1 MNTPTPTDREIAEKL
16 ASVLR
21 SEAERVTP
29 QPALR
34 QILTRA
40 HEENPTKST
49 PRRGRGWLPVI
60 GGVVATAGLI
70 AAAILIFSPGEEQ
83 RTTLPPAESCAV
95 KVHEGCP
102 VNFALY
108 LARTNLQTLVGTD
121 AKVTSSGNVG
131 LDAVQALLNAP
142 STETLVNPWHGY
154 NAVRPDTGPI
164 AKVIDVTQDPGSVTV
179 DFDRP
184 LTTDMTS
191 LQGSAAIGR
200 RIIQQ
205 LVLTVQSALR
215 TQSPITIAVDGK
227 PADEAF
233 GYQLHIQGTD
243 AQQAQF
249 AHWAWVEGI
258 RPESPRPGQTMRS
271 PVTISGQSS
280 TNEANVRWEITKAG
294 KLTKQGY
301 TTGGGIGEYLPYSFR
316 VKLAPGDYT
325 VKLWEPNVASGPEA
339 SAGDLYVVYTDF
351 RVR

>member
-83 RTTLPPAESCAV
+83 RTTLPPAETCAV

-102 VNFALY
+102 VNLAVYFAMDTGKVHS
-108 LARTNLQTLVGTD
+108 AGVT
-121 AKVTSSGNVG
+121 VTSSGNVG
-131 LDAVQALLNAP
+131 LDAVQALLSTP
-142 STETLVNPWHGY
+142 SHPAYNNYWHGY
-154 NAVRPDTGPI
+154 DTIPPDSGPI
-164 AKVIDVTQDPGSVTV
+164 AKVNDVTHSQAVITV

-184 LTTDMTS
+184 LTTNLASMQSS
-191 LQGSAAIGR
+191 LARTILN
-200 RIIQQ
+200 Q
-205 LVLTVQSALR
+205 LVFTAQSALR
-215 TQSPITIAVDGK
+215 TYNPVVITIDGK
-227 PADEAF
+227 PAKQAF
-233 GYQLHIQGTD
+233 GMPLTNPGTGTVH
-243 AQQAQF
+243 ALSAPLTQ
-249 AHWAWVEGI
+249 VEGI
-258 RPESPRPGQTMRS
+258 RPESPRQHQAVTS
-271 PVTISGQSS
+271 PVTFTGQSTS
-280 TNEANVRWEITKAG
+280 FEGTLQWEITKNG
-294 KLTKQGY
+294 EVVKKGHDK
-301 TTGGGIGEYLPYSFR
+301 GGSNGIYGRYSITA
-316 VKLAPGDYT
+316 KLAPGEYT
-325 VKLWEPNVASGPEA
+325 FKLWEPNQASGAERWA
-339 SAGDLYVVYTDF
+339 DQLSVIFTDF